1 MKAKK
6 HLGQHFLVD
15 QSIAQRIV
23 SSLVDLDAVKT
34 IVEVGPGK
42 GMLTKYLLKLDRKIV
57 MIDADI
63 DMVDLLREKYP
74 LHAERIIHA
83 NFLKCNLSQ
92 IVPQIFHLI
101 GNFPYYIS
109 TQIVFKMLDNRELI
123 PQMVGMFQKE
133 VATRIVSGHGSKAY
147 GILSVLVQTFYD
159 AEYLFSVKP
168 GSFSPP
174 PKVTSAVIRLTRKKG
189 VDMEP
194 EVEKRLRQVVKM
206 AFNQRRK
213 MLRNSLKTILPM
225 QFDPTHPYLTRRP
238 EQMSIAD
245 FLELNRIIY
254 LYTNEK

>member
-23 SSLVDLDAVKT
+23 GSLIDSDEVKN

-42 GMLTKYLLKLDRKIV
+42 GMLTKYLLQLDQEVV

-63 DMVDLLREKYP
+63 DMVEHLKQQYP
-74 LHAERIIHA
+74 VHTERIIHA
-83 NFLKCNLSQ
+83 NFLKCNLPQ
-92 IVPQIFHLI
+92 IVPHAFSLI

-109 TQIVFKMLDNRELI
+109 TQIVFKMLDNRTLI
-123 PQMVGMFQKE
+123 TQMVGMFQKE

-147 GILSVLVQTFYD
+147 GILSVLVQVFYQ

-174 PKVTSAVIRLTRKKG
+174 PKVTSAVIRLTRKNG
-189 VDMEP
+189 VDMAP

-213 MLRNSLKTILPM
+213 MLRNSLKSILPKP
-225 QFDPTHPYLTRRP
+225 FDPTHPFLTRRP
-238 EQMSIAD
+238 EQMSIDD

-254 LYTNEK
+254 LYANES